1 MTWGILEQSADQQ
14 MVSHHHHLLGAIAVV
29 TVENCYASSI
39 SCMQSQTFVG
49 NSHAAVLHVTLRNQR
64 NKKFAEAAAK
74 AAAAKAAAANAAA
87 ALVALLLLM
96 FCRKSVIF
104 DLDVLYWLSMALGQ
118 LAAHV
123 AYFVCVHVQL

>member
-1 MTWGILEQSADQQ
+1 
-14 MVSHHHHLLGAIAVV
+14 
-29 TVENCYASSI
+29 
-39 SCMQSQTFVG
+39 MQSQTFVG

-64 NKKFAEAAAK
+64 NKKIAED
-74 AAAAKAAAANAAA
+74 AAKAAAANAAA
-87 ALVALLLLM
+87 ALVTLLLLM

-104 DLDVLYWLSMALGQ
+104 NMDLLYWLSMVLGQ